1 MYGYDENSIT
11 DDKAPVI
18 ESMYLNHETFAS
30 GDPVNVTPLL
40 LARVSDDMGLNMSL
54 AGIGHQMSLRIDDNI
69 HLSDL
74 SSSFIPDSDGMPAG
88 DIVYQLP
95 ELTAGVHRATLKVWD
110 IGGNSATASIDFI
123 VDPTLAPKIF
133 DVYTDANPATVE
145 ANFYIAHNR
154 PDAMLTVRID
164 IYDLSGQPIWSA
176 TERGR
181 ADMFLSSPVNWNLT
195 NSAGARVGRDIY
207 VYRATVT
214 TEATSDAP
222 ATSSSVAKRI
232 AVAPF

>member
-1 MYGYDENSIT
+1 MLFRS
-11 DDKAPVI
+11 
-18 ESMYLNHETFAS
+18 
-30 GDPVNVTPLL
+30 
-40 LARVSDDMGLNMSL
+40 
-54 AGIGHQMSLRIDDNI
+54 
-69 HLSDL
+69 
-74 SSSFIPDSDGMPAG
+74 
-88 DIVYQLP
+88 
-95 ELTAGVHRATLKVWD
+95 
-110 IGGNSATASIDFI
+110 NSATASIDFI

>member
-1 MYGYDENSIT
+1 
-11 DDKAPVI
+11 
-18 ESMYLNHETFAS
+18 MYLNHETFAS
-30 GDPVNVTPLL
+30 GDAVNVTPLL
-40 LARVSDDMGLNMSL
+40 MARVSDDMGLNMSL
-54 AGIGHQMSLRIDDNI
+54 AGIGHQMSLRIDDNM
-69 HLSDL
+69 HFSDL
-74 SSSFIPDSDGMPAG
+74 SSSFIPDSDGLPAG

-95 ELTAGVHRATLKVWD
+95 ELSAGSHTATLKIWD

-133 DVYTDANPATVE
+133 YVYTDANPATVE

-154 PDAMLTVRID
+154 PEAMLSVRID
-164 IYDLSGQPIWSA
+164 VYDLSGQPIWSE
-176 TERGR
+176 TTRGR
-181 ADMFLSSPVNWNLT
+181 ADMYLSSPVNWNLT
-195 NSAGARVGRDIY
+195 NSAGARVGRGIY

-222 ATSSSVAKRI
+222 ATSSSIAKRI